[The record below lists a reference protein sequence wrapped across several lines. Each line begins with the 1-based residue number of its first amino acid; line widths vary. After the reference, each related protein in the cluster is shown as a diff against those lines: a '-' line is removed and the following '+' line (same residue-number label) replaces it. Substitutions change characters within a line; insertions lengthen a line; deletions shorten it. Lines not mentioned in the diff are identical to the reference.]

1 MANDINLWLQGH
13 LSTNDYAKISSVET
27 VWMSDGTAY
36 VPIPGNYV
44 DSKNIY
50 YKNSDGELFG
60 VGDIASDTNSYRSN
74 GIKCSPCMYE
84 RRSFSKYGNR
94 RFKWIIL

>member
-36 VPIPGNYV
+36 VRIPGNYV
-44 DSKNIY
+44 DSKNFL
-50 YKNSDGELFG
+50 ND
-60 VGDIASDTNSYRSN
+60 NC
-74 GIKCSPCMYE
+74 IKHADSCSKENHEKCMTCNHFE
-84 RRSFSKYGNR
+84 RKENNEEE
-94 RFKWIIL
+94 K